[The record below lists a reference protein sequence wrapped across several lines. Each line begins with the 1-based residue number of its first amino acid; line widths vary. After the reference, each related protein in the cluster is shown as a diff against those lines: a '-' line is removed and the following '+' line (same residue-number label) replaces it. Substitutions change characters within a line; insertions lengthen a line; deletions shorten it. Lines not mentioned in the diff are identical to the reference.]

1 MKPYYAVIF
10 TSVLTE
16 QKKGYET
23 MAVAMETLAEK
34 QPGFLSFES
43 ARNELGISV
52 SYWESEQAI
61 LDWKQ
66 QLDHLKAQ
74 ALGKSKW
81 YDRYT
86 IRICKVEREYSFS
99 R

>member
-1 MKPYYAVIF
+1 
-10 TSVLTE
+10 
-16 QKKGYET
+16 
-23 MAVAMETLAEK
+23 MAVTMEALARK
-34 QPGFLSFES
+34 QPGFLGFES

-52 SYWESEQAI
+52 SYWASEQAI
-61 LDWKQ
+61 LDWKG

-81 YDRYT
+81 YERYT

>member
-16 QKKGYET
+16 QMEGYET
-23 MAVAMETLAEK
+23 MAVAMETLAKK
-34 QPGFLSFES
+34 QPGFLGFES

-86 IRICKVEREYSFS
+86 IRICKVEREYSLS

>member
-16 QKKGYET
+16 QTEGYET
-23 MAVAMETLAEK
+23 MAVAMETLAKK
-34 QPGFLSFES
+34 QPGFLGFES